1 MSDEEKKFVEQINKL
16 KYIYE
21 NASPTIEPCI
31 TNQHNALVAEYND
44 LADKANKAVDKIDEL
59 ELYHLL
65 PITESERVLLNM
77 VYEIREILRP
87 E

>member
-1 MSDEEKKFVEQINKL
+1 MIKTDNTAVI
-16 KYIYE
+16 
-21 NASPTIEPCI
+21 
-31 TNQHNALVAEYND
+31 AEAQRRID
-44 LADKANKAVDKIDEL
+44 AAVDKIDEL

>member
-1 MSDEEKKFVEQINKL
+1 MIL
-16 KYIYE
+16 KDSSMIKTD
-21 NASPTIEPCI
+21 NTAVI
-31 TNQHNALVAEYND
+31 AEAQRRID
-44 LADKANKAVDKIDEL
+44 AAVDKIDEL